1 MWIIWVG
8 GEVREGGWH
17 LFRSDWKEEILS
29 PVLNVSGN
37 IDFNCCQFNIAHIYF
52 QHEWKFPL
60 FYRSCSHCMIHLSP
74 PDPLSL
80 CSQMSHKAFVSFLIS
95 LVTFQTTPE
104 SEISFRMS
112 EIHFTESEKYKGS
125 VSSPRCHHSLF
136 PPSFS
141 PRFDPHPTPPPFP
154 SLCSP
159 VVLFSLDVKD
169 MNTNYTDNE
178 NNANFNHD
186 SLKNISRYFYVFL
199 CIHLYFYV
207 LICIS
212 MYSINNNAITIPSFP
227 I

>member
-1 MWIIWVG
+1 M
-8 GEVREGGWH
+8 
-17 LFRSDWKEEILS
+17 FRSDWKEEILS

-125 VSSPRCHHSLF
+125 VSSPH
-136 PPSFS
+136 
-141 PRFDPHPTPPPFP
+141 
-154 SLCSP
+154 
-159 VVLFSLDVKD
+159 V
-169 MNTNYTDNE
+169 
-178 NNANFNHD
+178 A
-186 SLKNISRYFYVFL
+186 
-199 CIHLYFYV
+199 
-207 LICIS
+207 
-212 MYSINNNAITIPSFP
+212 TIPSSLPHFP
-227 I
+227 LASTPIRPLHHFLVFVRL

>member
-1 MWIIWVG
+1 
-8 GEVREGGWH
+8 
-17 LFRSDWKEEILS
+17 
-29 PVLNVSGN
+29 
-37 IDFNCCQFNIAHIYF
+37 
-52 QHEWKFPL
+52 
-60 FYRSCSHCMIHLSP
+60 MIHLSP

-169 MNTNYTDNE
+169 MIQIIQIMKIMQILIMILSKTC
-178 NNANFNHD
+178 
-186 SLKNISRYFYVFL
+186 LNISMCFCVFLCISMYFLVFLCISMYFYVFL
-199 CIHLYFYV
+199 
-207 LICIS
+207 CIS
-212 MYSINNNAITIPSFP
+212 MYSINNNAITLPSFS

>member
-1 MWIIWVG
+1 MFQEIFQLLPIQQ
-8 GEVREGGWH
+8 H
-17 LFRSDWKEEILS
+17 LFSTWVEISSLLQILLPLHDPPQS
-29 PVLNVSGN
+29 TWPSFSLFTDVSQSL
-37 IDFNCCQFNIAHIYF
+37 CLLPHLPC
-52 QHEWKFPL
+52 
-60 FYRSCSHCMIHLSP
+60 HLSDDPRIRNKFQNVRNTFHRIGEIQRLCLLP
-74 PDPLSL
+74 P
-80 CSQMSHKAFVSFLIS
+80 
-95 LVTFQTTPE
+95 
-104 SEISFRMS
+104 R
-112 EIHFTESEKYKGS
+112 
-125 VSSPRCHHSLF
+125 RHHSLF